1 MQNTASPDQIDW
13 DAIDSL
19 YDNAR
24 DADVTGDTDRAIALY
39 RQILGADPDDHLG
52 VSLRLARLTGEPLKN
67 APSAYVATLFDQHA
81 DVFETILV
89 DELGYT
95 VPLLIAEAL
104 RDLKLGPFPTFLD
117 LGCGTGL
124 CATALETLT
133 ETRTGIDLAP
143 TMVEIAD
150 ELELYQNLYTGDAVA
165 FLSSE
170 EASGPYDLITAA
182 DVLPYLGDLEPLF
195 VGLKA
200 QTKEGSVIALSS
212 ESHDGPEPFLVG
224 EHKRFAH
231 SPTYLTKLCDR
242 HGWTIQQRD
251 AITVRLE
258 QDEPVPGEL
267 IIARRD

>member
-52 VSLRLARLTGEPLKN
+52 VSLRLARLTGETLMN

-124 CATALETLT
+124 CATARETLT
-133 ETRTGIDLAP
+133 EARTGIDLAP

-150 ELELYQNLYTGDAVA
+150 ELELYQHLYTGDAVA

-170 EASGPYDLITAA
+170 EAAGPYALVTAA
-182 DVLPYLGDLEPLF
+182 DVLP
-195 VGLKA
+195 
-200 QTKEGSVIALSS
+200 
-212 ESHDGPEPFLVG
+212 
-224 EHKRFAH
+224 
-231 SPTYLTKLCDR
+231 
-242 HGWTIQQRD
+242 
-251 AITVRLE
+251 
-258 QDEPVPGEL
+258 
-267 IIARRD
+267 